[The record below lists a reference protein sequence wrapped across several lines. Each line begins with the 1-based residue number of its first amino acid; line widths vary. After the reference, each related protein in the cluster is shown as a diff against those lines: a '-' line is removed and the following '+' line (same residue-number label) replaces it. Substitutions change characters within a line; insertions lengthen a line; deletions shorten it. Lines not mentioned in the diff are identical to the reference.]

1 VWDYTESANSDNAA
15 IQEMMLFAQWRY
27 DSHWSLMTYIGR
39 GFTRK
44 SSDGT
49 IGVQSSYRF

>member
-39 GFTRK
+39 GFTRN